1 MSSGISSDSADH
13 KVTTIHNASIYIPP
27 YTVSGSTREPLAM
40 WQSGRRYVYHFR
52 ITNSVSGSTDP
63 AEVID
68 PSGTNPTKGIELVDF
83 DVYVPDP
90 VTHTYRRTT
99 ISTITTG
106 IEDPD
111 LPADSKRNL
120 F

>member
-1 MSSGISSDSADH
+1 
-13 KVTTIHNASIYIPP
+13 
-27 YTVSGSTREPLAM
+27 M
-40 WQSGRRYVYHFR
+40 WQSGRRYVCHFR

-83 DVYVPDP
+83 DVYVTDP
-90 VTHTYRRTT
+90 VTHAYRRT
-99 ISTITTG
+99 IIPTITTG
-106 IEDPD
+106 IEDLD